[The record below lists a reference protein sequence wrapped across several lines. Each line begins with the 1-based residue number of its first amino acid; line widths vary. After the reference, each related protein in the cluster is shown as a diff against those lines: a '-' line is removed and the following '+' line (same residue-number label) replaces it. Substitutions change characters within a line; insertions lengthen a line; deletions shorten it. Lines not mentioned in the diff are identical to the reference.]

1 MADAPAEAAYVLVAR
16 LSHIR
21 GMLGVLQ
28 TIKQTKKQ
36 ARAQRRRVALHGA
49 HAAAKAVLT
58 QRAVGARRWR
68 RCRRT
73 STG

>member
-1 MADAPAEAAYVLVAR
+1 MADAPAEVAYVLVAR

-36 ARAQRRRVALHGA
+36 ARAHRRRAAALHGA
-49 HAAAKAVLT
+49 HAAL
-58 QRAVGARRWR
+58 
-68 RCRRT
+68 RC
-73 STG
+73 